1 MEGVVAMVRMY
12 ADIDQRVWEDFR
24 DYAVES
30 GQSIPALLSEVVRE
44 FLVRRR
50 VRPVVMS
57 ELEASMR
64 QHRRLGES
72 LAQ

>member
-1 MEGVVAMVRMY
+1 MALVRMN
-12 ADIDQRVWEDFR
+12 ADVDQRVWEDFR
-24 DYAVES
+24 NYAFES
-30 GQSIPALLSEVVRE
+30 GQTIPTLLSEVLRE
-44 FLVRRR
+44 FLARRR
-50 VRPVVMS
+50 VRTVVMS

>member
-1 MEGVVAMVRMY
+1 MALVRME

-24 DYAVES
+24 EFALES
-30 GQSIPALLSEVVRE
+30 DQCTSTLLTAALRE
-44 FLVRRR
+44 FLARRS

-57 ELEASMR
+57 ELEASIR
-64 QHRRLGES
+64 QNRRLGES

>member
-1 MEGVVAMVRMY
+1 MALVRMD
-12 ADIDQRVWEDFR
+12 ADIDQRVWEDFTR
-24 DYAVES
+24 YALES
-30 GQSIPALLSEVVRE
+30 DQCTSTLLTAALRE
-44 FLVRRR
+44 FLARRR

-64 QHRRLGES
+64 QNRRLGES